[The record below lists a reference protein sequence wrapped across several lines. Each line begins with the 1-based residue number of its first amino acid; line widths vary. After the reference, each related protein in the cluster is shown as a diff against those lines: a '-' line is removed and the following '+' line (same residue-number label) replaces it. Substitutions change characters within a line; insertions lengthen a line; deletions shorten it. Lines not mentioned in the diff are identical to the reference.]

1 VGSALNQMTP
11 DRRRSLKPCSRND
24 DCVCLHALAT
34 LERLTGCDTTA
45 RVFEE
50 WAERCGR
57 ERYGDDP
64 GVGAISGPLAAALL
78 PLRSQR
84 RWPVL
89 GDTQPIAFSRSRSI
103 DILADA
109 RGNRVERRALKVEA
123 VRESAALADVY
134 RYWRGL
140 RRGTPSRFSDLDP
153 TPLVRAGI
161 IGLLHVVDVG
171 SSNPGD
177 FRYELLG
184 YDVPLTIP
192 TVPSEMPIAIY
203 AETMLRD
210 YNTVRLTGVPQ
221 LQRIRARLDGTAYHY
236 TRLILPF
243 LNGGRRVSHLAVAI
257 AREPGD
263 GMRLAPR

>member
-1 VGSALNQMTP
+1 MILNRP
-11 DRRRSLKPCSRND
+11 PSLERCSRNG
-24 DCVCLHALAT
+24 DCLCLRALAT
-34 LERLTGCDTTA
+34 LGRLTGRDTTA

-50 WAERCGR
+50 WAARCGR
-57 ERYGDDP
+57 ERNGDDP
-64 GVGAISGPLAAALL
+64 GIGPTGAVSVPPAPILL
-78 PLRSQR
+78 SPQPQR

-89 GDTQPIAFSRSRSI
+89 GDTAPIAFSSSRSI

-109 RGNRVERRALKVEA
+109 RGNRVERRTLKVEE
-123 VRESAALADVY
+123 VRGSAALADVY
-134 RYWRGL
+134 RCWREL
-140 RRGTPSRFSDLDP
+140 RRGTPCRFSDLDP
-153 TPLVRAGI
+153 TPLVQAGI

-171 SSNPGD
+171 SNAPGD

-203 AETMLRD
+203 AETTLRD
-210 YNTVRLTGVPQ
+210 YNTVRLTGVPR
-221 LQRIRARLDGTAYHY
+221 LQRIRALLDGTGYHY

-243 LNGGRRVSHLAVAI
+243 SNEDRRVSHLAVAI

-263 GMRLAPR
+263 GVRLAPR